1 MSIFL
6 IIKKL
11 YKHTQCV
18 KSQIITSFHEK
29 AGECKNIVIVAEKR
43 VFHDTCVE
51 KSNSVLDHIQTLRCS
66 G

>member
-1 MSIFL
+1 M
-6 IIKKL
+6 
-11 YKHTQCV
+11 Y
-18 KSQIITSFHEK
+18 FHEK
-29 AGECKNIVIVAEKR
+29 AGECKNIVIIAEKQ

>member
-1 MSIFL
+1 M
-6 IIKKL
+6 
-11 YKHTQCV
+11 
-18 KSQIITSFHEK
+18 KSQIFMYFHEK
-29 AGECKNIVIVAEKR
+29 AGECKNIVIIAEKQ